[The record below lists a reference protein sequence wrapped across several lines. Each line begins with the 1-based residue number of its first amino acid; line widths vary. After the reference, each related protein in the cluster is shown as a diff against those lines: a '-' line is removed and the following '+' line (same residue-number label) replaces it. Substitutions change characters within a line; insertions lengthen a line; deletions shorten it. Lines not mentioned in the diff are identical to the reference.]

1 MENIDIKKENLYDA
15 ACSLYDGGWRFDDW
29 KQLNSE
35 YDLTDEELIIIC
47 DWLKQIEEW
56 GN

>member
-1 MENIDIKKENLYDA
+1 MEKIDIKKGYLYDA

-29 KQLNSE
+29 KQLKSE
-35 YDLTDEELIIIC
+35 YDLIDEELIIIC
-47 DWLKQIEEW
+47 DWLKKIEEW